1 MIEMTIDRIG
11 VSLNSYQRVV
21 ILKEKDAERRL
32 IIWIGPAEAE
42 SIAIKMQNVRVP
54 RPLTHDLLNT
64 VIPELGGEI
73 RHILISD
80 LKDDT
85 FFAQIVVRHGE
96 KDIEVDS
103 RPSDAVALAVRAEVP
118 IYAADDVLN
127 EAGVLVN
134 SDTGDYVFARDA
146 DGSGRREVTEE
157 ELRKLSAFRD
167 FVEELNLEGDD
178 KSGVSDDTSGV
189 SDDEARKMSAFSDA
203 VEEIDMDLEGEQRK
217 E

>member
-42 SIAIKMQNVRVP
+42 SIAIRMQNIRVP

-64 VIPELGGEI
+64 VIPQLGGEI

-85 FFAQIVVRHGE
+85 FFATIIARHGE
-96 KDIEVDS
+96 NDIEIDC

-118 IYAADDVLN
+118 IYAADAVLN
-127 EAGVLVN
+127 EAGVLIN

-146 DGSGRREVTEE
+146 EGGGQREVTEE

-167 FVEELNLEGDD
+167 FVEELNLEGDGE
-178 KSGVSDDTSGV
+178 SGVSDA
-189 SDDEARKMSAFSDA
+189 EARKMSAFSDA
-203 VEEIDMDLEGEQRK
+203 VEEINMDLEGEQRK